1 MVCLVLKE
9 RIRKHLLNAS
19 RQRRSSDDDEDTLG
33 LVGDI
38 DAVSMHLL
46 SLLSCSLTF
55 TRSRATCSDC
65 KSIFSEHFKYQTMVA
80 EGWINT

>member
-38 DAVSMHLL
+38 DAVSMHLC
-46 SLLSCSLTF
+46 SLLSC
-55 TRSRATCSDC
+55 
-65 KSIFSEHFKYQTMVA
+65 
-80 EGWINT
+80 

>member
-19 RQRRSSDDDEDTLG
+19 RQRRSSDDEDTLG

-38 DAVSMHLL
+38 DAVSMHLC
-46 SLLSCSLTF
+46 SLLSC
-55 TRSRATCSDC
+55 
-65 KSIFSEHFKYQTMVA
+65 
-80 EGWINT
+80 